1 MNNYEEMKA
10 DLFSFVK
17 NESCVNDEIISFD
30 TRLEEDLGMY
40 GDDAIEF
47 MLKYA
52 KQYNV
57 DVTRFE
63 AANYFS
69 SEARSLVWSILCSF
83 FRKESTSK
91 KSLTIRHLYEGIKNG
106 RLDEDIINLSNVH

>member
-1 MNNYEEMKA
+1 MINFDEMEA

-17 NESCVNDEIISFD
+17 NESSVDDDISFD
-30 TRLEEDLGMY
+30 TRLEEDLWIY

-52 KQYNV
+52 EQYNV

-69 SEARSLVWSILCSF
+69 SEARSLVWSILRSF

-91 KSLTIRHLYEGIKNG
+91 KSLTIRHLFEGIKNG
-106 RLDEDIINLSNVH
+106 RLDEDIINLSNIH